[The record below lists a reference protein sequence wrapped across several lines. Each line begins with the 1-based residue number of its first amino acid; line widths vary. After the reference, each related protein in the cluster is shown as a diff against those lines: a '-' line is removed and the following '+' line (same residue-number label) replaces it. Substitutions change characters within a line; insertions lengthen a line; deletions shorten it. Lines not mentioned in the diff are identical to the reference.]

1 MLVPIRH
8 SVSPGRKSVLIV
20 GKVPSCVLRLG
31 AVRWVWLVALGL
43 VLGFP
48 SVAVRRD
55 VASGSQCK
63 SFFGSVAFLHSI
75 CIVLF

>member
-8 SVSPGRKSVLIV
+8 SVFPGRKSVLIV

-31 AVRWVWLVALGL
+31 AVRWVWLVAFGL

-48 SVAVRRD
+48 SVAVRRN
-55 VASGSQCK
+55 VASRS
-63 SFFGSVAFLHSI
+63 
-75 CIVLF
+75 